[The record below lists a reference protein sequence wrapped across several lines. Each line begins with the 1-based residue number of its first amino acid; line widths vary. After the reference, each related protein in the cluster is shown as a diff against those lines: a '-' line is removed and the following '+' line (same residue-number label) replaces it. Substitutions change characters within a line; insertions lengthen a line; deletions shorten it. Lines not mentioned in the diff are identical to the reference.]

1 MADFSA
7 ENLQARRECH
17 VILKVQKGKT
27 KKKTRTL
34 PSQVLDTKL
43 TCKNQLHFFML
54 TMNQKGKVKKKKK
67 NLNHIKNKIFRNKL
81 DQGGETLIC

>member
-7 ENLQARRECH
+7 ENLQARREYH

-27 KKKTRTL
+27 KKKPRTL
-34 PSQVLDTKL
+34 PSQVVDTKL

-54 TMNQKGKVKKKKK
+54 TMNQKGKVKKKINKSHKK
-67 NLNHIKNKIFRNKL
+67 
-81 DQGGETLIC
+81 

>member
-27 KKKTRTL
+27 KKKPRTL
-34 PSQVLDTKL
+34 PSQVLDIKL
-43 TCKNQLHFFML
+43 TCRNQLHFFML
-54 TMNQKGKVKKKKK
+54 TWIRKGRFKKKI
-67 NLNHIKNKIFRNKL
+67 NHIKNKIFRHKL